1 MIASVLS
8 RSAALFLFLIVVSL
22 FPGGSPPAASV
33 AARTPA
39 PDQQPSKPASRLSI
53 CTVVLDSQQQPVAG
67 LRPGDFNVQVNRVPR
82 EVVSA
87 EPGAGPLPR
96 SAQSAPVLDWV
107 PRTFLII
114 IDRDML
120 ENADAQSARAL
131 ATAIVDGL
139 LPQDEVELV
148 TLPAINRRATP
159 TADRTAVREALA
171 RVSGRFQQ
179 VWTPGG
185 SEVSEILSGRGS
197 ATAAP
202 GLFDI
207 VAREARMRAAEL
219 LTAVSGFL
227 DDLRGR
233 RGPVIVVLLSNR
245 IVTDSWNEPE
255 INRTAA
261 VAAAVVAP
269 VYVIPLYGEHWTHQG
284 VGVGGMRTL
293 AKVTGG
299 AVIPAVKNPNAAA
312 RQVLQETAGLYVLGV
327 NWLASESAGQ
337 PAELSVTLTR
347 PQATLLRAPSRLP
360 IPSGKGTVTSPF
372 LVGAR
377 AQWTAP
383 MMKPRDA
390 RISRVAPD
398 PRTGSPPEDAGSS
411 VLARAGQFVD
421 HCLRDFPAMAAD
433 EQYEQH
439 VRRELPWRDILF
451 RDRVMRS
458 RLLLVR
464 TPSLDEAWVPFRDV
478 FEVDGVAVT
487 DWDHRL
493 EAAFAQ
499 APEAAVKEATAIN
512 ELGLRFHIGT
522 LSRGTISPM
531 LPLMFLQA
539 EYRGRFKFEPR
550 GQEKVEGLPAQRIDY
565 VEQAQPTLV
574 TASRDTARD
583 VRSQGSF
590 WIEPATGRVLKA
602 TIVWDEGLFL
612 KTEIAVSYQS
622 TGLAGFPVLVK
633 ETYSTLSASGLL
645 IEATARYS
653 DFRRIPV
660 PGK

>member
-1 MIASVLS
+1 MPATALS
-8 RSAALFLFLIVVSL
+8 RSAALFLFLALVSP
-22 FPGGSPPAASV
+22 FPVPGVAPPAASV

-39 PDQQPSKPASRLSI
+39 PDEQPSRSAGQLSI

-67 LRPGDFNVQVNRVPR
+67 LGPGDFTVQVNRVPR
-82 EVVSA
+82 DVISA
-87 EPGAGPLPR
+87 EPGAGLRRR
-96 SAQSAPVLDWV
+96 STESGPVLDWV

-114 IDRDML
+114 IDQDTL
-120 ENADAQSARAL
+120 ENADAQSARAV

-139 LPQDEVELV
+139 LPRDAVEVV
-148 TLPAINRRATP
+148 ALPAINRRATP
-159 TADRTAVREALA
+159 TVDRLVVREALA

-185 SEVSEILSGRGS
+185 TATSVLASGG
-197 ATAAP
+197 A
-202 GLFDI
+202 GDI
-207 VAREARMRAAEL
+207 VAREARLRAAEL

-233 RGPVIVVLLSNR
+233 PGPVIVVLLSNR
-245 IVTDSWNEPE
+245 MVTDNFNDPE
-255 INRTAA
+255 VDRTAA
-261 VAAAVVAP
+261 VAAATVGP
-269 VYVIPLYGEHWTHQG
+269 VYVIPLYGEQWTHQG
-284 VGVGGMRTL
+284 GGVSGMRTL

-299 AVIPAVKNPNAAA
+299 AVIPAVKNPMAAA

-337 PAELSVTLTR
+337 APELTVTLTR

-360 IPSGKGTVTSPF
+360 IPSAKGTVTSPF

-377 AQWTAP
+377 AQFAAP
-383 MMKPRDA
+383 AIKPRDA
-390 RISRVAPD
+390 RVVRVPPALG
-398 PRTGSPPEDAGSS
+398 TGSPSADAGSS

-421 HCLRDFPAMAAD
+421 ACLRDFPAMAAD
-433 EQYEQH
+433 EQDEQH
-439 VRRELPWRDILF
+439 VKRELPQRDILF

-458 RLLLVR
+458 HLLLIR
-464 TPSLDEAWVPFRDV
+464 TPSLDETWVPFRDV

-499 APEAAVKEATAIN
+499 APEAAVREATAIN
-512 ELGLRFHIGT
+512 DQGARFNIGT
-522 LSRGTISPM
+522 LSRGTLSPM

-550 GQEKVEGLPAQRIDY
+550 GQEKVEGVPAQRIDY

-574 TASRDTARD
+574 GANRDSARD

-612 KTEIAVSYQS
+612 KTEIAVNYQS
-622 TGLAGFPVLVK
+622 TGLAGFPVVMK

>member
-8 RSAALFLFLIVVSL
+8 RSAALFFFLVVVSL
-22 FPGGSPPAASV
+22 FPGVSPPAASV
-33 AARTPA
+33 AARSPA
-39 PDQQPSKPASRLSI
+39 RDGQSSRSPARLSI

-67 LRPGDFNVQVNRVPR
+67 LRPGDFTVQVNRVPR

-87 EPGAGPLPR
+87 EPGD
-96 SAQSAPVLDWV
+96 SA

-114 IDRDML
+114 IDQDTL
-120 ENADAQSARAL
+120 ENADAQSARAV

-139 LPQDEVELV
+139 LPRDAVELV
-148 TLPAINRRATP
+148 ALPAINRRATP
-159 TADRTAVREALA
+159 TVDRIVVRDALA
-171 RVSGRFQQ
+171 RVSGRFRQ

-185 SEVSEILSGRGS
+185 SATSVLASGG
-197 ATAAP
+197 A
-202 GLFDI
+202 GNI
-207 VAREARMRAAEL
+207 VAREARLRAAEL

-233 RGPVIVVLLSNR
+233 PGPVIVVLLSNR
-245 IVTDSWNEPE
+245 MVTDNFNDPE

-261 VAAAVVAP
+261 VAAAVAGP
-269 VYVIPLYGEHWTHQG
+269 VYVIPLYGEQWTHQG
-284 VGVGGMRTL
+284 GGVSGMRTL

-347 PQATLLRAPSRLP
+347 PQAILLRAPSRLP

-383 MMKPRDA
+383 AIKPRDA
-390 RISRVAPD
+390 RTVRVAPA
-398 PRTGSPPEDAGSS
+398 PRTGSPSEDAGSS

-421 HCLRDFPAMAAD
+421 TCFRDFPAMAAD

-439 VRRELPWRDILF
+439 VRRELPQRDILF
-451 RDRVMRS
+451 RDRATRS
-458 RLLLVR
+458 RFLLIRV
-464 TPSLDEAWVPFRDV
+464 PSLDDTWVPFRDV

-512 ELGLRFHIGT
+512 EEGARFHIGT
-522 LSRGTISPM
+522 LSRGTVSPM

-550 GQEKVEGLPAQRIDY
+550 GQEKVEGVPAQRIDY
-565 VEQAQPTLV
+565 VEQAQPTLMG
-574 TASRDTARD
+574 ASRDTARD

-622 TGLAGFPVLVK
+622 TGLAGFPVVMK